1 MAIRFSSTS
10 TSDLPPRARIRQ
22 ALLAIGV
29 IVLLWLAWTGLS
41 GGVTQLSQAQ
51 TPGQVI
57 QTGTQFAYGLFALL
71 SVVTTFWAIRWNL
84 LMLAGWTGSA
94 ALAGGLAAV
103 VWGGASLLT
112 GFVAGGAALL
122 IAVGIA
128 WLLRAGAR
136 SLTRG

>member
-10 TSDLPPRARIRQ
+10 TSDLTQRPRIRQ

-29 IVLLWLAWTGLS
+29 IVLLWLAWIGLS
-41 GGVTQLSQAQ
+41 GGVTQWPQAQ

-71 SVVTTFWAIRWNL
+71 SVVTTFWARRWNPL
-84 LMLAGWTGSA
+84 VLAGWTVSVT
-94 ALAGGLAAV
+94 LAGGLATV
-103 VWGGASLLT
+103 VWGDASLLT

-122 IAVGIA
+122 VAMGIA

-136 SLTRG
+136 GLTRV

>member
-1 MAIRFSSTS
+1 MATPSSSTS
-10 TSDLPPRARIRQ
+10 TSDRPQRPRLRQ

-29 IVLLWLAWTGLS
+29 LVLLWLAWTGLS
-41 GGVTQLSQAQ
+41 DGVTQLSQAQ

-71 SVVTTFWAIRWNL
+71 SVVTTFWASRWNP
-84 LMLAGWTGSA
+84 LMLAGWTLSV

-103 VWGGASLLT
+103 VWGGTSLLT

-122 IAVGIA
+122 VAVGIA

-136 SLTRG
+136 SLTRE

>member
-1 MAIRFSSTS
+1 MATRSSSTS
-10 TSDLPPRARIRQ
+10 TSDRTRRPRIRQ

-29 IVLLWLAWTGLS
+29 VVLLWLAWTGLS
-41 GGVTQLSQAQ
+41 GGVTQVSQAQ

-71 SVVTTFWAIRWNL
+71 SVVTTFWASRWHL
-84 LMLAGWTGSA
+84 LMLAGWTVSA

-103 VWGGASLLT
+103 VWGGAPLLT